1 MTARLENWAL
11 SHSEDE
17 VEAAQVLCN
26 SRLTGEV
33 YNHPVERHYDGKEI
47 ITSPIRKSIG
57 RQVTTRT
64 GTVYELGEVHPEY
77 AKYLESIGH
86 DIDPDQ
92 PIKIL
97 SDNSE

>member
-1 MTARLENWAL
+1 MTARLENWAVSSDDDGYTAPEL
-11 SHSEDE
+11 I
-17 VEAAQVLCN
+17 QP
-26 SRLTGEV
+26 RLTGEV

-64 GTVYELGEVHPEY
+64 GTVYELGKVHPEY
-77 AKYLESIGH
+77 AKYLESIGQE
-86 DIDPDQ
+86 IDPDQ

-97 SDNSE
+97 LDNSE